1 MEVHRERVAVFVE
14 CEVDDS
20 EPFRLYSK
28 LESGEKDVE
37 VRVLTQPEPGQE
49 RSKWWKLVPGSFTEA
64 QLTVVCASDKSRRF
78 TRSVVRVYMR
88 SGIKALLETVGVQR
102 CVPGA
107 RDAEDALE
115 RVYKRH
121 YADKLTNV
129 ALGIELAPP
138 GK

>member
-1 MEVHRERVAVFVE
+1 MEVHRQRVAVFLD

-37 VRVLTQPEPGQE
+37 VRVLVEPEPGKE
-49 RSKWWKLVPGSFTEA
+49 WSKWWKLVPGSFTEA
-64 QLTVVCASDKSRRF
+64 ELTVACAGDPSRRCV
-78 TRSVVRVYMR
+78 RKVVRVYMQP
-88 SGIKALLETVGVQR
+88 SIKSLLDKVGVRR

-107 RDAEDALE
+107 SSAEDAIE
-115 RVYKRH
+115 RVYRRH
-121 YADKLTNV
+121 YADRLSKV